1 MNKQLGAQLLK
12 KYLSGLATQKEQHI
26 VEEWYAFN
34 RMGEPAIDS
43 PEDFMR
49 IKSEMWATIDY
60 RSRIQVKTMQ
70 KRRWLSYAAAVLVLM
85 CAVGIY
91 KWLLP
96 QKEYNVINYA
106 GPEIKAGHTGATL
119 TLSDGTEIDL
129 NSVDA
134 GLITSGYGVRVSKNA
149 QGALVY
155 TEERD
160 THKAPDNIT
169 NTVTTRNG
177 EIFEVVLPDGSRVWL
192 NSASSLTFKSDL
204 AKNSTR
210 TVKLQGE
217 GYFEVRKNRRPFIVA
232 TESQEVHVL
241 GTHFNINAY
250 AESKGLVKTTLL
262 EGVVNVVTGKSEQKI
277 SPGEQAVNKMG
288 QIDVHLQ
295 DTEDILAWK
304 NGYFKIDGNIY
315 EIMLSIGRWYDVD
328 VQFTETVPKEL
339 KLWGYISR
347 SNDLITTLRQ
357 IERTNKVKFKIKE
370 RTITV
375 TN

>member
-210 TVKLQGE
+210 TVKLRGE

>member
-70 KRRWLSYAAAVLVLM
+70 KRRWLSYAAAVLILM

-96 QKEYNVINYA
+96 QKEYDVINYA

-129 NSVDA
+129 NSADA

-155 TEERD
+155 TEEKD
-160 THKAPDNIT
+160 AHKAPNNIT

-210 TVKLQGE
+210 TVQLQGE
-217 GYFEVRKNRRPFIVA
+217 GYFEVSKNRRPFIVA